1 MRCSHLARR
10 PHSVTG
16 VAIACLVTCIC
27 STVSADLAITSIDTN
42 LTVTWTNTF
51 TEGVISPQVTDSLLE
66 PWEQMQNLFTSGSS
80 GHVVFT
86 DSVLPHFCRF
96 VAVDLS
102 TNDPNHYTNL
112 LNSYGLLTTIAGKG
126 QFGANQNNWLPE
138 YEGAPATNVNL
149 SRPHI
154 TFADRENNLLIVDEQ
169 SGSVLKLK
177 PDGTIHS
184 FAGTHVNGFNGDGP
198 APATSIKLDRP
209 NGGWMGTN
217 GIFYVLDTYNSRVR
231 RIGSN
236 GVMSTLIT
244 TSGNFGGEGRGL
256 WVNSAETLAYYCA
269 GPALVKWTPTGG
281 IITVRT
287 DFVDLGN
294 IIGDDATGALYI
306 TDRGGH
312 SVYHMTTS
320 GTLTRIAGNGT
331 TSGGGDGSLA
341 TNTGLNSPR
350 TLCFL
355 PNGGYFIGEH
365 DPGNR
370 IWYVDPANIIHRI
383 MVGSSNENSVKFA
396 GDGAWFFAN
405 PTMPK
410 VHKVRAIN
418 MDQFGNIILTEN
430 DLGFIRKI
438 EFKRMNP

>member
-1 MRCSHLARR
+1 MSDLHLARL
-10 PHSVTG
+10 PVSIIG
-16 VAIACLVTCIC
+16 VAIACVFACRY
-27 STVSADLAITSIDTN
+27 SGVSAELSITSIDTN
-42 LTVTWTNTF
+42 LTVTWTNAF
-51 TEGVISPQVTDSLLE
+51 SAGVISPQVSDSLFD
-66 PWEQMQNLFTSGSS
+66 PWEPLQNQFTTESTGS
-80 GHVVFT
+80 VVIT
-86 DSVLPHFCRF
+86 LNTIPHFYRV
-96 VAVDLS
+96 VAADIS
-102 TNDPNHYTNL
+102 TNDPSHYTNL
-112 LNSYGLLTTIAGKG
+112 ISAYGLLTTIAGKG
-126 QFGANQNNWLPE
+126 DFGANQNNWLPE

-154 TFADRENNLLIVDEQ
+154 TFADKDNNLIIVDEQ
-169 SGSVLKLK
+169 SGSILKLK

-198 APATSIKLDRP
+198 APATSIKLNRP

-217 GIFYVLDTYNSRVR
+217 GIFYVLDTFNSRVR
-231 RIGSN
+231 RICTN
-236 GVMSTLIT
+236 GIMSTLIT

-256 WVNSAETLAYYCA
+256 WVNSSETVAYYCA
-269 GPALVKWTPTGG
+269 GSALVKWTQTGG
-281 IITVRT
+281 IVTVRT

-294 IIGDDATGALYI
+294 IIGDDETGELYI

-312 SVYHMTTS
+312 SVYHMTTN

-331 TSGGGDGSLA
+331 TSGGGEGSLA
-341 TNTGLNSPR
+341 TDTGLNSPR

-355 PNGGYFIGEH
+355 PNGGYLIGEH

-370 IWYVDPANIIHRI
+370 IWYVDPASIIHRI
-383 MVGSSNENSVKFA
+383 MVGSPDENSVKFA
-396 GDGAWFFAN
+396 GDGEWFYAN

-418 MDQFGNIILTEN
+418 LDRLGNIILTEN